1 MNYRELLQRIEDEGL
16 CRYGGI
22 LPGSFHQGENC
33 MNIYQNPD
41 GTIDIAYMGDRGS
54 VISEKLGLPEEEG
67 CMEAYKCAMAEFEI
81 REMHEQYKKEHPTKL
96 VHREITVV
104 DSHGVKKKQWVWQ
117 EIPADE

>member
-1 MNYRELLQRIEDEGL
+1 MNYKELLRRIEDEGL

-33 MNIYQNPD
+33 LNIYQKQD
-41 GTIDIAYMGDRGS
+41 GTIDIVYMGDRGS
-54 VISEKLGLPEEEG
+54 VISEKLNLPEEEG
-67 CMEAYKCAMAEFEI
+67 CMKAYKYAKTEYEYRKMY
-81 REMHEQYKKEHPTKL
+81 EQKHPTKL

-117 EIPADE
+117 SIPADE